1 MAIGVELPN
10 RSFRQRVAAST
21 PRGLRTAVRLA
32 LNYIYRLRI
41 WRDLLGELGASDG
54 HSRLILWLS
63 VLAAPFTALRKLDSF
78 QTPYLLGDTSVTVQ
92 GVGRFNVR
100 AKTDD
105 LLHVMASRE
114 PWLSKLLAAEL
125 APGRS
130 FVDGGANIGFYSLLA
145 ARLVGPSGQVVAF
158 EMMPDTAAILRK
170 HIERNGDL
178 PIRIVERAL
187 SEKSGERVMASV
199 EPGLHGQASIVS
211 KGRGP
216 RQSVSVETVT
226 LDEALAAV
234 ERVDLLKLDLEGAEF
249 GALCGAQAV
258 LARTGCVVFESNDED
273 PRIFALLE
281 AAGFAVE
288 RLGAFDFVARP
299 VAGLG
304 MGTAA

>member
-10 RSFRQRVAAST
+10 RSFRQSFATST
-21 PRGLRTAVRLA
+21 PLGLRKAVRLA

-41 WRDLLGELGASDG
+41 WRDLLGELRALGG

-63 VLAAPFTALRKLDSF
+63 VLAAPVTALRKLDF
-78 QTPYLLGDTSVTVQ
+78 FKTPYLLCEASVTVQ

-100 AKTDD
+100 AKTDE
-105 LLHVMASRE
+105 LLHLMASSE
-114 PWLSKLLAAEL
+114 PRLPKLLAAEL

-130 FVDGGANIGFYSLLA
+130 FVDGGTNIGFYSLLA
-145 ARLVGPSGQVVAF
+145 ARLVGASGQVVAF

-211 KGRGP
+211 MGRI
-216 RQSVSVETVT
+216 RQSASVETVT

-234 ERVDLLKLDLEGAEF
+234 ERVDILKLDLEGAEF

-258 LARTGCVVFESNDED
+258 LARTGCVVFESKEED
-273 PRIFALLE
+273 PRIFSLLE
-281 AAGFAVE
+281 AGGIAVE
-288 RLGAFDFVARP
+288 RLGAFDFVAQP

-304 MGTAA
+304 VGTEA

>member
-1 MAIGVELPN
+1 MTIGVDQPN
-10 RSFRQRVAAST
+10 LSIRQRVAAST
-21 PRGLRTAVRLA
+21 PGGLRKAVRMA
-32 LNYIYRLRI
+32 LNYIYRL
-41 WRDLLGELGASDG
+41 WMWLHLLVELRASDA

-63 VLAAPFTALRKLDSF
+63 AMAAPVTAWRKLDSF
-78 QTPYLLGDTSVTVQ
+78 QTPRLLGDISVNVQ
-92 GVGRFNVR
+92 GVGRLNVR
-100 AKTDD
+100 ANTDD

-114 PWLSKLLAAEL
+114 PWISKILAVEL
-125 APGRS
+125 ALGRC

-145 ARLVGPSGQVVAF
+145 ARLVGPSGEVVAF
-158 EMMPDTAAILRK
+158 EMMPDTAAILSK
-170 HIERNGDL
+170 HVECNGDL
-178 PIRIVERAL
+178 PIRIVDRAL
-187 SEKSGERVMASV
+187 SAKSGERVMASV
-199 EPGLHGQASIVS
+199 EPGLHGQASIVT
-211 KGRGP
+211 KGIGP

-249 GALCGAQAV
+249 DALCGARAV

-281 AAGFAVE
+281 AAGFAVD

-304 MGTAA
+304 LGAAA

>member
-10 RSFRQRVAAST
+10 RSFRQRVAAAT
-21 PRGLRTAVRLA
+21 PHGLRKAVRMA

-41 WRDLLGELGASDG
+41 WRDLLGELSASDG

-63 VLAAPFTALRKLDSF
+63 VFAAPVTALRKLDSF
-78 QTPYLLGDTSVTVQ
+78 QTPYLLGDMSVTVE

-158 EMMPDTAAILRK
+158 EMMPDTAAILRQ
-170 HIERNGDL
+170 HVERNGDL

-234 ERVDLLKLDLEGAEF
+234 ERVDLLKLDLEGAEC

-258 LARTGCVVFESNDED
+258 LVRTGCVVFESNDED

-281 AAGFAVE
+281 AAGFEVE

-304 MGTAA
+304 LGTAA